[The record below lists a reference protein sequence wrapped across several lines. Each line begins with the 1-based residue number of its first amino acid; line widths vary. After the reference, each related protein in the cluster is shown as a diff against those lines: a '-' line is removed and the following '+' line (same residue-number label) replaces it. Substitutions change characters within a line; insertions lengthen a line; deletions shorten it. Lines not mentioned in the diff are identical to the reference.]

1 MGKRKRYLGRDVVCP
16 WFRREEER
24 AMVCN
29 GCWPNQWVRV
39 MFQNPKDKKNF
50 MAVYCNT
57 FAYGGCPYAQ
67 AAEMAEEAVSQP

>member
-1 MGKRKRYLGRDVVCP
+1 
-16 WFRREEER
+16 
-24 AMVCN
+24 
-29 GCWPNQWVRV
+29 

-50 MAVYCNT
+50 MSIYCNT